1 MYVPYNEIAKD
12 SRLWVFI
19 ANRKFTHEDEADFT
33 AQLEKF
39 LTSWTAHKLELKTSA
54 QILDKTV
61 ICIAVDES
69 MAGASGCSIDKLHHF
84 IIEFQ
89 KASGILLLDRMRV
102 VYRSDSGNLENIKLD
117 AFIDKAK
124 AREVSKDTIVINA
137 QAISL
142 SQSLEIKAG
151 ETWLAKYFN

>member
-1 MYVPYNEIAKD
+1 MYVPYNEIAND

-19 ANRKFTHEDEADFT
+19 ANRKFTKEEEVDFKK
-33 AQLEKF
+33 QLNEF
-39 LTSWTAHKLELKTSA
+39 LTSWTAHKLELKTSSE
-54 QILDKTV
+54 IIDSTV

-102 VYRSDSGNLENIKLD
+102 VYRDNSGNLENIKLD
-117 AFIDKAK
+117 TFVEKVKAK
-124 AREVSKDTIVINA
+124 KIGKDTMIINA

-142 SQSLEIKAG
+142 SQPLELKAS
-151 ETWLAKYFN
+151 ETWLSKYFN

>member
-1 MYVPYNEIAKD
+1 MYIPFKEIAKD

-19 ANRKFTHEDEADFT
+19 TDRKFTTEEEVDFNL
-33 AQLEKF
+33 QLEKF
-39 LTSWTAHKLELKTSA
+39 LNSWTAHKLELKTSSE
-54 QILDKTV
+54 IIDGMV

-102 VYRSDSGNLENIKLD
+102 VYKDQMDVLKNLKLD
-117 AFIDKAK
+117 DFIKK
-124 AREVSKDTIVINA
+124 VKLGEISKDTIVINA
-137 QAISL
+137 QATSL
-142 SQSLEIKAG
+142 SQPLELRAG
-151 ETWLAKYFN
+151 DTWLSKYFI